1 MNKPSNWKY
10 ICNYI
15 KAPFL
20 NLPVEYNSLCT
31 DCIIIDLAFYLF
43 RWILLPTPCQ
53 DVHHPFMKIF
63 VPSNKVFLPSSDFQ
77 QNLVDEKTKSL
88 VGFLARKYSIQR
100 NRHFW
105 GYELT
110 ILQFQT
116 LSLCCLALN
125 FSWQPNFL
133 AKTQLKSRVNLKI
146 CWSMN

>member
-20 NLPVEYNSLCT
+20 NLPVEYNSFCT

-43 RWILLPTPCQ
+43 RWILLNQ
-53 DVHHPFMKIF
+53 HHVKM
-63 VPSNKVFLPSSDFQ
+63 STTLSWNFLYPATRFWPSSDYQ